1 MKVLGVG
8 EGKYIVEVD
17 DDEMFELVN
26 GNQYDEDLD
35 INAGDE
41 ISLTRVLRAAKWVRD
56 LDQDHI
62 DDVIRQLNTVL
73 HGMNKVKETS
83 QALTLFA
90 KLSDKEITN
99 D

>member
-8 EGKYIVEVD
+8 EGKYIVEVA

-35 INAGDE
+35 VSAGDE
-41 ISLTRVLRAAKWVRD
+41 INLTRILRAANWIRT
-56 LDQDHI
+56 LDEDHI

-73 HGMNKVKETS
+73 HGMNKVKETA

-90 KLSDKEITN
+90 KLSDKELEN
-99 D
+99 E